1 MSEKTALARTDT
13 ILLCPAVG
21 IWKIGNEL
29 YFDRKFHDGLLASIT
44 HWPGLFRL
52 AIHLATSSPPKFGL
66 VQFIA
71 DEFPAKVS
79 VLGADE
85 LIDSD
90 LLAGVDIVLAPGD
103 SFNDFHLADL
113 CRRRGIKCIYAIEYT
128 LATRIQIAAIDGSN
142 IWRKLKSILWLML
155 KERKRLQAF
164 RRSDG
169 LQANGVPAYDA
180 YASLVSN
187 ALLYFDSRVTASM
200 GITDEELS
208 TRLSHLDEQA
218 PLRLGFSGRLISM
231 KGADQLV
238 EIAFRLKKHQMPF
251 SFDIFGAGE
260 LVPKMQKKIEE
271 YGLSSVVRLRGVADF
286 ANELVPFIKSNLD
299 LFVCCHR
306 QSDPSCTYVETY
318 ACGVP
323 IIGYNN
329 RAHQGILAR
338 HDVGWSVAMNDVKGL
353 ADLIVRL
360 NNHRDEIKTKAL
372 NAARFA
378 REHTFEATF
387 QRRISQCMQILSQGR
402 GSSHTGNT
410 VSVSTVQ
417 PPDRLF
423 SAYMDQAVCEHQRLG
438 LAADHTEDEFLSI
451 PSRENEL

>member
-1 MSEKTALARTDT
+1 MSEKTALARTST
-13 ILLCPAVG
+13 ILLCPTVG
-21 IWKIGNEL
+21 IWQIGNEL
-29 YFDRKFHDGLLASIT
+29 YFDRKFYDGVLAYTT
-44 HWPGLFRL
+44 HWPGFVRL
-52 AIHLATSSPPKFGL
+52 AIRLATSSPPEFGL

-90 LLAGVDIVLAPGD
+90 LLAGVDIVSAPGD
-103 SFNDFHLADL
+103 SFDDFHLADL
-113 CRRRGIKCIYAIEYT
+113 CRRRGIKCVYGIEYT

-142 IWRKLKSILWLML
+142 VWRKLKSILWLVL

-164 RRSDG
+164 RKSDG

-180 YASLVSN
+180 YGSLVPN
-187 ALLYFDSRVTASM
+187 ALLYFDTRVTAAM

-208 TRLSHLDEQA
+208 MRLSHLDEQA

-238 EIAFRLKKHQMPF
+238 EIAFQLKKHQVPF

-271 YGLSSVVRLRGVADF
+271 YGLSAIVRLRGVADF
-286 ANELVPFIKSNLD
+286 ANELIPFIKSNLD
-299 LFVCCHR
+299 LFVICHR
-306 QSDPSCTYVETY
+306 QSDPSCTYLETY

-329 RAHQGILAR
+329 RAHQGILTR
-338 HDVGWSVAMNDVKGL
+338 HDVGWSVAMDDVEGL
-353 ADLIVRL
+353 ANLIARL
-360 NNHRDEIKTKAL
+360 NNQRNEIKTKAL
-372 NAARFA
+372 NAVRFA

-387 QRRISQCMQILSQGR
+387 QRRISQCIQLLQ
-402 GSSHTGNT
+402 
-410 VSVSTVQ
+410 V
-417 PPDRLF
+417 
-423 SAYMDQAVCEHQRLG
+423 
-438 LAADHTEDEFLSI
+438 
-451 PSRENEL
+451 